1 MKRILILTAL
11 VAVALW
17 GQSATP
23 IQYPAGNNAN
33 PTWVIEP
40 QAIPAS
46 PTVVI
51 TGSSVI
57 LGGWISC
64 AGTGRTV
71 TITDGNTINLFDAV
85 AVPANSVAGLSV
97 FTGTYMPTSITIG
110 ASGTGCKYSLWG
122 RR

>member
-1 MKRILILTAL
+1 MKRILLAAL
-11 VAVALW
+11 VAIALW

-23 IQYPAGNNAN
+23 IQYPAGNNAS
-33 PTWVIEP
+33 PTWVMEP
-40 QAIPAS
+40 QAVPAT
-46 PTVVI
+46 PTVII
-51 TGSSVI
+51 TGSAVI

-71 TITDGNTINLFDAV
+71 TITDGNSVNVFDTISIA
-85 AVPANSVAGLSV
+85 ANSIVGLSV
-97 FTGTYMPTSITIG
+97 FSGTYAPTSITIG